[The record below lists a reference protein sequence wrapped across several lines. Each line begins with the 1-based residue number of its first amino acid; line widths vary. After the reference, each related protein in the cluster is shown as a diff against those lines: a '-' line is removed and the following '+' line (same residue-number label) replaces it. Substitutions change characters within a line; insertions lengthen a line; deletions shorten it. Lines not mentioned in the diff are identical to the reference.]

1 MVRMSFIKDQWINII
16 VIILITAVLGCIL
29 GLAMTTIVDRRLSG
43 ISIQMPKIQLRS
55 DPEELEQVYEDFT
68 TTEVSDD
75 ERDIIREVPPPKVSP
90 QVTPPPQS
98 TLSQARLQRNTP
110 ASLPPSRQT
119 SQPIMR
125 PPLHW
130 FKPLL
135 QPPVRPMIQPIL
147 PVRRML
153 VRKTEYPKWISIWTP
168 TTTTTATSITT
179 TPSTDVNT
187 NPTAT
192 PSGKSDARPTRIV
205 I

>member
-29 GLAMTTIVDRRLSG
+29 GLAVTTIVDRRLSG

-98 TLSQARLQRNTP
+98 ALSQARLQRNTP
-110 ASLPPSRQT
+110 VSLPPSRPT

-125 PPLHW
+125 PPLHC
-130 FKPLL
+130 
-135 QPPVRPMIQPIL
+135 VRAQALTPATSSPYDSTNTTGSPYAGQ
-147 PVRRML
+147 
-153 VRKTEYPKWISIWTP
+153 KAEYPKWISIWTP

-192 PSGKSDARPTRIV
+192 PVASRMPDRQGL
-205 I
+205 